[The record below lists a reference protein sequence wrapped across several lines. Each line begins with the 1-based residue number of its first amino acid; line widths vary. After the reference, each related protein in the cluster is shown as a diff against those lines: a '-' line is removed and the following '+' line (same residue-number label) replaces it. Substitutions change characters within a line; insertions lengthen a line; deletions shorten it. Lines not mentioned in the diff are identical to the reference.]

1 MIFRQSQK
9 RSNAKHESQRTEE
22 VTALMTTDGGGM
34 VGWEGNKGENSKEM
48 GKKAKRWEKKA
59 KKLGKKSEEMGEESE
74 CWGKEMRIR
83 GRKVQKKGK
92 SRRN

>member
-34 VGWEGNKGENSKEM
+34 VGWEGNEGENSKEM
-48 GKKAKRWEKKA
+48 GKKAKRW
-59 KKLGKKSEEMGEESE
+59 GKKQRN
-74 CWGKEMRIR
+74 WGK
-83 GRKVQKKGK
+83 KVKKWGK
-92 SRRN
+92 KVNVGGKR

>member
-34 VGWEGNKGENSKEM
+34 VGWEGNEGENSKEM
-48 GKKAKRWEKKA
+48 GKKAKRWEKKQRNW
-59 KKLGKKSEEMGEESE
+59 GKKVKK
-74 CWGKEMRIR
+74 WGK
-83 GRKVQKKGK
+83 KVNVGGK
-92 SRRN
+92 R